1 MGTGGDELT
10 CVIATGQW
18 WTDQY
23 MVKPIGILEAPTV
36 LAAKEALAEIPEERA
51 KMDEDWVVVSP

>member
-1 MGTGGDELT
+1 MGIGGDELT
-10 CVIATGQW
+10 CAIATGQW

-36 LAAKEALAEIPEERA
+36 SAAKEALAEALEEQA
-51 KMDEDWVVVSP
+51 KMDENWVMVSP